1 MSSIAERVFGRR
13 REPVTRT
20 VVVAGRP
27 VRIAVRPGTGAG
39 PPLLLANGI
48 GASLETFDP
57 FVAALDP
64 AIEVIRFDVPGVGGS
79 PLPPRPYRF
88 STLARMLAGLL
99 DQLGHEQAD
108 ILGISWGGALA
119 QQFALTARGRCRR
132 VVLVATGA
140 GALMVPGRPRVLAR
154 LATPRRYTDPAYTR
168 QIAGELY
175 GGTARDQTQRIVDV
189 LHPWT
194 RVGPAR
200 GYLYQLTAGA
210 GWTSLPFLPLLRQ
223 PVLVLAGD
231 DDPII
236 PLVNARVMAGLIPGA
251 RLHVY
256 HGGHVELVLQPD
268 LLAPLIAEFLT
279 EPSSSG
285 GR

>member
-1 MSSIAERVFGRR
+1 MSSIADRVRGQRG
-13 REPVTRT
+13 PGTRT

-27 VRIAVRPGTGAG
+27 IRIAVRPGTGAG

-79 PLPPRPYRF
+79 PLPARPYRF
-88 STLARMLAGLL
+88 SGLARMLAGLL
-99 DQLGHEQAD
+99 DQLGHETAD

-140 GALMVPGRPRVLAR
+140 GMFMVPGHPRVIVR
-154 LATPRRYTDPAYTR
+154 LATPRRYTDVGYTR

-175 GGTARDQTQRIVDV
+175 GGTARDHTQRIVDV

-194 RVGPAR
+194 RVGPSR
-200 GYLYQLTAGA
+200 GYLYQLAAGA
-210 GWTSLPFLPLLRQ
+210 GWTSLPLLPLVRQ
-223 PVLVLAGD
+223 PTLILAGD

-236 PLVNARVMAGLIPGA
+236 PVINARVMAALIPGA

-256 HGGHVELVLQPD
+256 HGGHVELVLRPD
-268 LLAPLIAEFLT
+268 LLAPLITEFLN
-279 EPSSSG
+279 EQSPE
-285 GR
+285 GRR